1 MIKYWLKNRFLFS
14 LISALFLGTVSLF
27 AFAKPNFTA
36 HSENIL
42 LTSVYDKTNID
53 YDIPAATKDQLTEI
67 VNLEYVDGA
76 FGYYF
81 TDSSLKIS
89 GKSKKTKILF
99 GDMLDSLEFSMYN
112 DSRLISKLDG
122 LSNPLYA
129 DYKFAKDNNIQ
140 LGNEIEFNGI
150 TFQVGRIYETNTYYG
165 SAVFIPLVGEQKT
178 LIESTSR
185 SYSGAYLKVNDST
198 KADAY
203 LRNYKPLGRLKNRA
217 EFNTDEEYQIHYN
230 SWGKAN
236 YYNEITSFE
245 SKRESVILKTEV
257 SFYLGVVIST
267 ILMIGLYVG
276 LSFRNCEKVYFSK
289 RKDKKEVR
297 LYYFLSS
304 IADFVLICL
313 TMIASVFIAKSLVV
327 EFLPTAYMTPMLM
340 STVIGALIV
349 FVSDILYTNI
359 YFKKIVM
366 KSDEISNNK
375 NKQGL

>member
-14 LISALFLGTVSLF
+14 LISVLALGTVSLF

-53 YDIPAATKDQLTEI
+53 YDIPAPTKDQLTEI
-67 VNLEYVDGA
+67 ENLDYVDGA

-89 GKSKKTKILF
+89 GKSKKTKVLF
-99 GDMLDSLEFSMYN
+99 SDMLDSLEFSMYN
-112 DSRLISKLDG
+112 YSRLISKLDG

-129 DYKFAKDNNIQ
+129 DYKFVKDNNIQ
-140 LGNEIEFNGI
+140 LGNEVEFNGI
-150 TFQVGRIYETNTYYG
+150 KFQVGRIYETNTYYG
-165 SAVFIPLVGEQKT
+165 SAVFVPLIGEQKT
-178 LIESTSR
+178 LIESVSR
-185 SYSGAYLKVNDST
+185 SYSGAYLKVNDLT

-203 LRNYKPLGRLKNRA
+203 LRNYKPLGRLKTRA

-230 SWGKAN
+230 SWSKAN

-245 SKRESVILKTEV
+245 SKRESVNLKTEV
-257 SFYLGVVIST
+257 NFYLGVAIST

-289 RKDKKEVR
+289 RKDKKEVK
-297 LYYFLSS
+297 LYYLLSS
-304 IADFVLICL
+304 FVDFVLICL
-313 TMIASVFIAKSLVV
+313 TMMASVFIAKSFVV
-327 EFLPTAYMTPMLM
+327 EFLPTAYMTPMLI

-349 FVSDILYTNI
+349 FVLDILYANI
-359 YFKKIVM
+359 YFRKIVM
-366 KSDEISNNK
+366 KSDKSI
-375 NKQGL
+375 